1 MSIELNGKKK
11 GLILY
16 LEKRFV
22 ELQNE
27 LQMEKTKKKISEGV
41 YWWYEAWDATWKLYD
56 SRMIEEIEDHYQKN
70 QLNVKIKTRRFMWN
84 YFVF

>member
-1 MSIELNGKKK
+1 MLC
-11 GLILY
+11 

-27 LQMEKTKKKISEGV
+27 LQMETTNKKTPEGV

-56 SRMIEEIEDHYQKN
+56 SRIIGDIEDHYQKK
-70 QLNVKIKTRRFMWN
+70 QMNVMI
-84 YFVF
+84 